1 MVGLITRWLLTALSL
16 IITAKIV
23 PGIHLR
29 DTMTLFVA
37 ALALGLVNAIVR
49 PLLIFFTLPL
59 TLLTLGLFILVIN
72 ALSFWLAAWFVP
84 GFGVDGFAAAFF
96 GALLMSILSTLFS
109 WLVKPGERKA
119 REG

>member
-1 MVGLITRWLLTALSL
+1 MVGLITRWLLTALAL

-29 DTMTLFVA
+29 DTVTLFVA
-37 ALALGLVNAIVR
+37 ALVLGLVNAIVR

-72 ALSFWLAAWFVP
+72 ALSFWIAAYFVP
-84 GFGVDGFAAAFF
+84 GFEVDGFMPAFL
-96 GALLMSILSTLFS
+96 GALLMSVLSTIFN
-109 WLVKPGERKA
+109 WVVKPGEKKKD
-119 REG
+119 